1 VFGKSYVY
9 YYDQVYKPLIM
20 ILGKTLSNSHKCISQ
35 LLSAASKPVVLVIL
49 ISTVLLISASS
60 HYAPIAYGQ
69 NKQQQSLPSQDN
81 RLVPSDNG
89 IVSNSNSPLMGLDFL
104 KSSGL
109 FNGSSITITAGISTV
124 NGIKVTGVN
133 LLDNNRLAVT
143 LAGNKEMTSNF
154 ATPTSSV
161 SVIALR
167 IALSHDDLASL
178 MSVAAESSKSK
189 GGFMN
194 PLGAQVQGSSNASS
208 DGYGLSTGQNNTT
221 VFNPLSFLKNMQIGS
236 TSLVNAD
243 WKIPHV
249 VRMGFFGNSGPIT
262 PIVDLVLIQ
271 VIPYTGELGVLAGPK
286 MP

>member
-1 VFGKSYVY
+1 
-9 YYDQVYKPLIM
+9 
-20 ILGKTLSNSHKCISQ
+20 
-35 LLSAASKPVVLVIL
+35 
-49 ISTVLLISASS
+49 
-60 HYAPIAYGQ
+60 
-69 NKQQQSLPSQDN
+69 
-81 RLVPSDNG
+81 
-89 IVSNSNSPLMGLDFL
+89 MGLDFL
-104 KSSGL
+104 KSSGI

-143 LAGNKEMTSNF
+143 LAGNKQMTSNF

-167 IALSHDDLASL
+167 IALSHDDLVSL

-194 PLGAQVQGSSNASS
+194 PLGAEVQGSSNASS
-208 DGYGLSTGQNNTT
+208 AGYGLPTGQNNTT

-249 VRMGFFGNSGPIT
+249 VRMGSFGNRAPIT

>member
-1 VFGKSYVY
+1 
-9 YYDQVYKPLIM
+9 
-20 ILGKTLSNSHKCISQ
+20 
-35 LLSAASKPVVLVIL
+35 
-49 ISTVLLISASS
+49 
-60 HYAPIAYGQ
+60 
-69 NKQQQSLPSQDN
+69 
-81 RLVPSDNG
+81 
-89 IVSNSNSPLMGLDFL
+89 MGLDFL

-143 LAGNKEMTSNF
+143 LAGNKQMTSNF

-167 IALSHDDLASL
+167 IALSHDDLTSL

-208 DGYGLSTGQNNTT
+208 AGYGLYWTEQYHSFQPTEFSKEYVNREYQLSQCRLENSTCCENGI
-221 VFNPLSFLKNMQIGS
+221 LRK
-236 TSLVNAD
+236 
-243 WKIPHV
+243 
-249 VRMGFFGNSGPIT
+249 
-262 PIVDLVLIQ
+262 
-271 VIPYTGELGVLAGPK
+271 
-286 MP
+286 